1 MKTCTGRMCFF
12 HPTTYF
18 GKDSWNQPLESAYED
33 ETLRSVIFVNQSSVF
48 DSHSRI
54 FAPFYRQASLY
65 SFITHEGD
73 GRKSL
78 NVAFSDIQQAF
89 SYYMAHENDG
99 RPFVIAGHSQGS
111 YHGLRL
117 LEEELVGRPAL
128 QQLVAAY
135 LVGILIPADKL
146 TRTLQGI
153 PLCESPAQISCLMTW
168 NTIGPDPHIF
178 SAFNDILISYP
189 SGYESIKG
197 KRLVGVNPLTWS
209 VDPGFADQE
218 LNLGGFI
225 GGFDKT
231 ADSLDSNL
239 TGAQISEGW
248 LSIPEIEDAR
258 YHQIMLGREFYHV
271 YDYALFH
278 ENIRQNVGIRI
289 NAYFSITK

>member
-1 MKTCTGRMCFF
+1 M
-12 HPTTYF
+12 
-18 GKDSWNQPLESAYED
+18 
-33 ETLRSVIFVNQSSVF
+33 
-48 DSHSRI
+48 
-54 FAPFYRQASLY
+54 
-65 SFITHEGD
+65 
-73 GRKSL
+73 
-78 NVAFSDIQQAF
+78 
-89 SYYMAHENDG
+89 
-99 RPFVIAGHSQGS
+99 IAALGS
-111 YHGLRL
+111 G
-117 LEEELVGRPAL
+117 LEEQRLAKQSRVV
-128 QQLVAAY
+128 VAAY

-153 PLCESPAQISCLMTW
+153 PLCESPAQISCLVTW

-289 NAYFSITK
+289 NAYYSITK